1 MKQIDLYVNNK
12 YDEESHYKVQV
23 AETKEDRLKGLS
35 NIDSLPIDE
44 GMLFVY
50 DKPMHVSFWMKDTK
64 IPLKMVFINE
74 DQEVI
79 KVAEGKP
86 NDETPIA
93 CRNTMYVLEVN
104 KDEDISVGDDVEF
117 DLDEDID
124 PEFDIDAEEN
134 EMVLLDDDGNVQMRM
149 EGNERVVSRKHT
161 KVLIRKAKE
170 CKKWEKRNRTKF
182 RRCIEALGRYLF
194 YVVDKQNHQK
204 KEYV

>member
-12 YDEESHYKVQV
+12 YDEETHYKVQV
-23 AETKEDRLKGLS
+23 AEIKEDRMKGLS
-35 NIDSLPIDE
+35 NIDSLPVDE

-50 DKPMHVSFWMKDTK
+50 NEPMYVSFWMKDTK
-64 IPLKMVFINE
+64 IPLKIVFINE

-86 NDETPIA
+86 NDETLIT
-93 CRNTMYVLEVN
+93 CRHTMYVLEVN
-104 KDEDISVGDDVEF
+104 KNEDISVGDDIEF
-117 DLDEDID
+117 DLDKDMDTDI
-124 PEFDIDAEEN
+124 DIDADEN

-149 EGNERVVSRKHT
+149 QGNERVISRKHT

-170 CKKWEKRNRTKF
+170 CKKWEKRNKTKF
-182 RRCIEALGRYLF
+182 RRYIEALGRYLF